1 MSKRELSQIE
11 EKGAQWAVKCALD
24 LLNVGELR
32 FFANEYEP
40 FYARRTRGDRK
51 VRVVEF
57 DPFEQHKMC
66 SLLFAPAFGSCDAR
80 MLSLGNGKRTPDEL
94 FAAFERGAIE
104 TIRTLFC
111 DEDRAH
117 DGI

>member
-1 MSKRELSQIE
+1 M
-11 EKGAQWAVKCALD
+11 KCALD
-24 LLNVGELR
+24 LLNVEELR
-32 FFANEYEP
+32 FFAHEYEP
-40 FYARRTRGDRK
+40 FYAIGTRGDQN
-51 VRVVEF
+51 VLVVGF

-111 DEDRAH
+111 A
-117 DGI
+117 GGLC